1 MFCERTNKGAKNLLV
16 AAWEFC
22 RIYTLTKSMAMLLD
36 GMRMGCEYPPR
47 FYIRI
52 KNRSKFQG
60 RDNVKHIYD
69 KTNVFII
76 HDNDILIFI
85 VTIFINI

>member
-1 MFCERTNKGAKNLLV
+1 
-16 AAWEFC
+16 
-22 RIYTLTKSMAMLLD
+22 
-36 GMRMGCEYPPR
+36 MGCEYPLR

-60 RDNVKHIYD
+60 RDNVKLIYD